1 MHGHFGTITQDVRTL
16 PPLTPIFYKKYTHS
30 KQFKK
35 IIFQTF
41 QVEDFWSVYN
51 YIMQPSKLPNG
62 SNYRLFKDGVEPKWE
77 DPSNKQGGSWTVN
90 LPKKMHEQL
99 DDMWLNL
106 ILACIGDTLGNG
118 EMVCGII
125 VSIRKK
131 EDRLAIWTESAK
143 DKDEIMNIG
152 HDFKSSCELDG
163 VKLEFKTHSDMM
175 KVLETNGRPKAKYLI

>member
-1 MHGHFGTITQDVRTL
+1 
-16 PPLTPIFYKKYTHS
+16 
-30 KQFKK
+30 
-35 IIFQTF
+35 
-41 QVEDFWSVYN
+41 
-51 YIMQPSKLPNG
+51 MQPSKLPNG

-152 HDFKSSCELDG
+152 YDFKSSCELDG
-163 VKLEFKTHSDMM
+163 VKLEFKTHADMM